1 MADSRLVKIH
11 KKIQELIAVNFAGGY
26 SAADMSDRVVRGS
39 VVQPPYVPYASVFF
53 VDARESYGPTL
64 GRYQG
69 TARFD
74 IYAFI
79 GGTDEQTR
87 HDNAANLSSD
97 IIEALTNNRQL
108 GLANGVIDDVLCS
121 FTAMDGDKHGL
132 DQIGIGYIQVEIKF
146 QTSTGA

>member
-1 MADSRLVKIH
+1 MPDSRIIKIH
-11 KKIQELIAVNFAGGY
+11 KKLQELIDVDFAAGY
-26 SAADMSDRVVRGS
+26 SGTDMQDRIIRGS
-39 VVQPPYVPYASVFF
+39 VVQPPFVPYGCVFF
-53 VDARESYGPTL
+53 VDARENFGPTL

-79 GGTDEQTR
+79 GGTDEPTR
-87 HDNAANLSSD
+87 HDNAANLASD
-97 IIEALTNNRQL
+97 MIEALTNNRQL

-121 FTAMDGDKHGL
+121 FTAIDGDTHGL